1 MPLCSS
7 FTRSPLWDKAVWE
20 ALVEIGNPGE
30 KIFAIVAAKR
40 ISDNASYGLFCTD
53 QALYLMRSEFA
64 CERVPWENVGVFA
77 PNDYVN
83 YAVQFVLSKTTHST
97 KPASGEVDSI
107 RYMFQIS
114 QNNNQDIKRFIDFA
128 MMKMSEFKI
137 YNERI
142 EVLPGIK
149 PEFNWRVFAGTIQL
163 VQFTD
168 IKVENPSEAEKA
180 QMNSVLRRRINELA
194 PKFAELEQ
202 SFPFNEDGWRTR
214 GEPEKEIDPGQ
225 LVVGANLQNADLSG
239 EDFSFKYLMNVDFEN
254 ADLSNCNLQFAF
266 LLGAN
271 LKNANLTDSDLSGA
285 ILQSCNLEGANLSNC
300 NLVWSTI
307 SAANLKD
314 ANLSGSDLRSAMLSD
329 TVLKNADLTKSR
341 MGYLAVDR
349 HIRKGR
355 KKTNYA
361 LASAESL
368 KGTYLVGAD
377 LTSANLFGA
386 DFDIPNCYFKDPNGR
401 STVFINTVMP
411 DGAYFH
417 NYSGFK
423 K

>member
-30 KIFAIVAAKR
+30 TIFAIVAAKR
-40 ISDNASYGLFCTD
+40 ISDKASYGLFCTD
-53 QALYLMRSEFA
+53 QALYLLRSEFA

-107 RYMFQIS
+107 RHLFQIS

-137 YNERI
+137 YKERI

-168 IKVENPSEAEKA
+168 INIENPSEEEKA
-180 QMNSVLRRRINELA
+180 QMNSALRSRINELA

-239 EDFSFKYLMNVDFEN
+239 EDISFKYLMNVDFEN

-271 LKNANLTDSDLSGA
+271 LKNANLADSDLSGA
-285 ILQSCNLEGANLSNC
+285 ILQGCNLEGANLSNC
-300 NLVWSTI
+300 NLTWSTI
-307 SAANLKD
+307 NYANLKD
-314 ANLSGSDLRSAMLSD
+314 ADLSGSDLRCALLSD
-329 TVLKNADLTKSR
+329 AVLVNANMARSK
-341 MGYLAVDR
+341 MGYLALDR
-349 HIRKGR
+349 QIRKGR

-361 LASAESL
+361 LASADSL
-368 KGTYLVGAD
+368 KGTFLVGAD
-377 LTSANLFGA
+377 LSSANLFGA
-386 DFDIPNCYFKDPNGR
+386 DLDASNCYFKDPSGR
-401 STVFINTVMP
+401 SAAFNGTVMP
-411 DGAYFH
+411 EGYKFD
-417 NYSGFK
+417 
-423 K
+423 

>member
-30 KIFAIVAAKR
+30 TIFAIVAAKR
-40 ISDNASYGLFCTD
+40 ISDKASYGLFCTD
-53 QALYLMRSEFA
+53 QALYLLRSEFA

-107 RYMFQIS
+107 RHLFQIS

-137 YNERI
+137 YKERI

-168 IKVENPSEAEKA
+168 INIENPSEEEKA
-180 QMNSVLRRRINELA
+180 QMNSALRSRINELA

-202 SFPFNEDGWRTR
+202 SYAFNEDGWRVR

-239 EDFSFKYLMNVDFEN
+239 EDFSFKDLMNVDFEN
-254 ADLSNCNLQFAF
+254 ADLSNCNFQFAF
-266 LLGAN
+266 LFGAN
-271 LKNANLTDSDLSGA
+271 FKNANLTNSDLSGA
-285 ILQSCNLEGANLSNC
+285 ILQGCNLEGANLSNC
-300 NLVWSTI
+300 NLTWSTI
-307 SAANLKD
+307 NNANLKD
-314 ANLSGSDLRSAMLSD
+314 ADLSGSDLRSALFSD
-329 TVLKNADLTKSR
+329 AVLVNANMAKSK
-341 MGYLAVDR
+341 MGYLALDR
-349 HIRKGR
+349 QIRKGR

-361 LASAESL
+361 LASADSL
-368 KGTYLVGAD
+368 KGTFLVGAD
-377 LTSANLFGA
+377 LSSANLFGA
-386 DFDIPNCYFKDPNGR
+386 DLDASNCYFKDPSGR
-401 STVFINTVMP
+401 SATFNGTVMP
-411 DGAYFH
+411 EGYKFD
-417 NYSGFK
+417 
-423 K
+423 